1 MAWTIKI
8 EDSAIK
14 ELKKIDKTNT
24 RRILDFLDKRVAKL
38 EDPRSIGEALKGA
51 QLGNFWKYRIGD
63 YRVICDIQDS
73 VLLILVLR
81 IGNRSEIYRK

>member
-8 EDSAIK
+8 EHSATK

-38 EDPRSIGEALKGA
+38 EDPRSIGGALKGA
-51 QLGNFWKYRIGD
+51 QLGNFWKYRVGD
-63 YRVICDIQDS
+63 YRIICNIQDS

-81 IGNRSEIYRK
+81 IGSRGEIYR